1 MPFVRIPVR
10 RTRQM
15 SYHPPPIEINV
26 LDEQLQDPLRNEE
39 NAQEAESDN
48 EFFHEAETESD
59 SDDNQSA
66 DVQRSSV
73 TTGGATAGSDD
84 NSGEA

>member
-10 RTRQM
+10 RARQM
-15 SYHPPPIEINV
+15 SYHPPIESNV

-66 DVQRSSV
+66 DVQRSNV
-73 TTGGATAGSDD
+73 TTGGPTAGSDD